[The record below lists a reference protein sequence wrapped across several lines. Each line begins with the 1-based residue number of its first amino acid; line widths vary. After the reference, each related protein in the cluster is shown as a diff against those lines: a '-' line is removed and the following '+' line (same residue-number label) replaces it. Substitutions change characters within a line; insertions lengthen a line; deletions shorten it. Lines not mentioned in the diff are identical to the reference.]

1 LRLDRRFGQIFDA
14 MLGYSYQD
22 AKNTGT
28 DPFTYTNVFARLESN
43 ANVLLGLP
51 PNPAQAIRITEEN
64 RKHNITGNF
73 SLNFPNNY
81 ESSILRNFGLFGT
94 VRVLSGLPYSPLENT
109 AGNALIGP
117 GAGLGV
123 TGAELADDEV
133 STARMPWLKFFDL
146 KATKGLS
153 LMGWNAQLFLDAR
166 NVLDIENRIQVFQST
181 GDITD
186 EEVYAVRIQAH
197 RNTVG
202 GGVAQPNI
210 NLNSL
215 SQAGTGVRN
224 EVDLYML
231 RQAEAR
237 FGNADGQFS
246 AEEQERAFRAAEL
259 FSTGPQD
266 FFGVGR
272 RVRIGFELSF

>member
-1 LRLDRRFGQIFDA
+1 
-14 MLGYSYQD
+14 MVGYSYQD
-22 AKNTGT
+22 ARNTGT

-73 SLNFPNNY
+73 SLNFPNNH
-81 ESSILRNFGLFGT
+81 ENAFLRNFGLFGT
-94 VRVLSGLPYSPLENT
+94 VRILSGLPYSPLENT
-109 AGNALIGP
+109 AGNILIGP

-123 TGAELADDEV
+123 TGAELQDDEV
-133 STARMPWLKFFDL
+133 STARMPWQKFFDL

-166 NVLDIENRIQVFQST
+166 NVLDIENRIQIFQST

-186 EEVYAVRIQAH
+186 EEVYATRITAH
-197 RNTVG
+197 RNTLG
-202 GGVAQPNI
+202 GGTSQPNI

-215 SQAGTGVRN
+215 ASAGTGVRN

-231 RQAEAR
+231 QQAEAR
-237 FGNADGQFS
+237 FGNADKQFS

-259 FSTGPQD
+259 FGTGPQD
-266 FFGVGR
+266 LLGVGR
-272 RVRIGFELSF
+272 RVRIGFELAF